1 MLVGAKLWDVAAG
14 LVLAREAGV
23 VSAGPDGAPAPELV
37 VAAAPGV
44 WREYTAG
51 AAVRQLT
58 AH

>member
-23 VSAGPDGAPAPELV
+23 VLRDPFAPELV

-44 WREYTAG
+44 WDEYAAS
-51 AAVRQLT
+51 AAVRQLIGS
-58 AH
+58 